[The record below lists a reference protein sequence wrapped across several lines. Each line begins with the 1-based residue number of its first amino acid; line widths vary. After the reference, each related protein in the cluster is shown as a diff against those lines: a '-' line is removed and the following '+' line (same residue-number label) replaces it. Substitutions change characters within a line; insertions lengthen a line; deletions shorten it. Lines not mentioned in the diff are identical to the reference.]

1 MALNKFHELNK
12 AKNTEILKKVKKT
25 VVDVLDIDRYFD
37 EMEIT
42 EKQKED
48 RKAFAK
54 RLEDKL
60 LTVFALIEVMK
71 ERNITPDAIFIMTQ
85 IQNAF
90 SEVMSDEVTVSDN
103 LANYILIKSW
113 KLADTTVKHIEDEF
127 YLSMD
132 RATLIAENE
141 TSSIFNCVDDEQAIS
156 NGCTKKTWHTI
167 RDRKTRDWH
176 KDVDGETIDIDDY
189 FEVDGEFMAY
199 PHDINSS
206 DKNVANCRCSVSYS

>member
-12 AKNTEILKKVKKT
+12 AENTEILKKVKKT

-37 EMEIT
+37 EMEISK
-42 EKQKED
+42 EQKED

-71 ERNITPDAIFIMTQ
+71 ERNIPFDAIFIMTQ

-141 TSSIFNCVDDEQAIS
+141 TSSIFNCVDDEQAIA

-189 FEVDGEFMAY
+189 FEVDGELMAY
-199 PHDINSS
+199 PHDINAS